1 MRPTGKSSTT
11 TLTIRQTTVLDD
23 FFMRALLAG
32 AGVALLTGPFGCFVI
47 WRRMAYFGDTM
58 AHSALLGITLSLI
71 LQVHSGIGVFMV
83 AGALALSL
91 VFLQSRA
98 ELPTDTLLGIL
109 SHSTLA
115 LGLIAIGLMTR
126 NQVDLIGYLFGDVLA
141 VSREDLL
148 IIGIGGGISLV
159 ILAIIWRP
167 LLASTVNEEL
177 ARAEE
182 QRPQTVQLIY
192 LLLLAAVIAMAIK
205 IVGILLITAL
215 LVIPAATARRF
226 AASPE
231 TMAVFASLL
240 GVAAVVAG
248 LSSSLNLDTPA
259 GPSIVVASLMV
270 FLVSIAWPKRK

>member
-1 MRPTGKSSTT
+1 M
-11 TLTIRQTTVLDD
+11 LDD
-23 FFMRALLAG
+23 FFIRALLAG
-32 AGVALLTGPFGCFVI
+32 AGVALLAGPFGCFVI

-58 AHSALLGITLSLI
+58 AHSALLGITLSLM
-71 LQVHSGIGVFMV
+71 LELHSGVGVFAV
-83 AGALALSL
+83 AGALAVSL

-98 ELPTDTLLGIL
+98 DLPTDTLLGIL

-126 NQVDLIGYLFGDVLA
+126 NQVDLMGYLFGDVLA
-141 VSREDLL
+141 VNRDDLV
-148 IIGIGGGISLV
+148 IICVGGSVALL

-167 LLASTVNEEL
+167 LLAGTVNEEL

-182 QRPQTVQLIY
+182 QKPQLVQLIY

-231 TMAVFASLL
+231 TMALLASIL
-240 GVAAVVAG
+240 GVVAVVAG
-248 LSSSLNLDTPA
+248 LSSSLSFDTPA
-259 GPSIVVASLMV
+259 GPSIVVASLLV
-270 FLVSIAWPKRK
+270 FLVSVAWPRRK